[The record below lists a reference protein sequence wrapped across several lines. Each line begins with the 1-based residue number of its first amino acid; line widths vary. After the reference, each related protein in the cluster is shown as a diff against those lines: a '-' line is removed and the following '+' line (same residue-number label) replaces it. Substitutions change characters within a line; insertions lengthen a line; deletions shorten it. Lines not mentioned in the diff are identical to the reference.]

1 MNEQGAS
8 VMKIYPSLISCDVL
22 NLASTLAALDSHVD
36 GYHIDIMDDHFVPN
50 LTWGPTLVNALAGA
64 TTKPLQMH
72 LMVENP
78 ASWVTRLNLQKKDSF
93 VFHREVVRYVQDG
106 VKLIEELKKRD
117 IKAGLAL
124 NPKTGVEQLEPF
136 VSLLDEIL
144 IMSVNPG
151 FSGQKFIESAC
162 DKVPALV
169 AMRQQKNLKF
179 NICMDGGIGA
189 SNICSLQ
196 QAGVQI
202 VSVASAIFSS
212 SNYCQALM
220 NLYALLG
227 KS

>member
-1 MNEQGAS
+1 
-8 VMKIYPSLISCDVL
+8 MKIYPSLISCDVL
-22 NLASTLAALDSHVD
+22 NLASTLATLDPHVD

-50 LTWGPTLVNALAGA
+50 LTWGPAFVNALAGA

-72 LMVENP
+72 LMVDNP

-93 VFHREVVRYVQDG
+93 VFHREAISDIYEG
-106 VKLIEELKKRD
+106 VKLIEELKKRS

-124 NPKTGVEQLEPF
+124 NPTTGLEQLEPF
-136 VSLLDEIL
+136 VALLDEIL

-151 FSGQKFIESAC
+151 FSGQKFIESVT

-179 NICMDGGIGA
+179 SICMDGGIG
-189 SNICSLQ
+189 SGNICSLQ

-212 SNYCQALM
+212 PNYCQALM